1 MAQGPLAEESEGPLM
16 SPIVLPTA
24 YLAPIT
30 YYAVL
35 YAADEV
41 VIEAQEHYTKQTLRT
56 RCTIATD
63 QGPQTLSVNVE
74 KGNKL
79 KMPIREVR
87 LSSHGDW
94 QRQHLYSWATYYGNS
109 PFYEYYID
117 DLRETFLHGHDGT
130 LFGMNEALRRHICR
144 EIGFEPK
151 VRYSEQWMGPLDCV
165 APNGTFKPETFSHV
179 LGMVEVPAYY
189 QVAGVE
195 GRQPFMADVSILD
208 LLFNMG
214 PEGVLVLEGLR
225 GVLRGSKGSEGFK
238 RLK

>member
-1 MAQGPLAEESEGPLM
+1 M
-16 SPIVLPTA
+16 
-24 YLAPIT
+24 
-30 YYAVL
+30 
-35 YAADEV
+35 
-41 VIEAQEHYTKQTLRT
+41 
-56 RCTIATD
+56 
-63 QGPQTLSVNVE
+63 NVE

-130 LFGMNEALRRHICR
+130 LFGMNEALRQHICQ
-144 EIGFEPK
+144 EIGFAPK

-165 APNGTFKPETFSHV
+165 ASNGAFRSDAPSLQ
-179 LGMVEVPAYY
+179 LGNLRVPQYY
-189 QVAGVE
+189 QVAGAE
-195 GRQPFMADVSILD
+195 GRQAFMADVSILD

-214 PEGVLVLEGLR
+214 PEAILILERMR
-225 GVLRGSKGSEGFK
+225 GAKV
-238 RLK
+238 

>member
-1 MAQGPLAEESEGPLM
+1 MAQGPLAEESEGALM
-16 SPIVLPTA
+16 SQIVLPTA
-24 YLAPIT
+24 YLGPVS

-35 YAADEV
+35 YLADDV
-41 VIEAQEHYTKQTLRT
+41 VIEAHEHYTKQTLRT

-79 KMPIREVR
+79 KMPIGEVR

-117 DLRETFLHGHDGT
+117 DLREVFLHGHDGT

-151 VRYSEQWMGPLDCV
+151 VRYSEQWMGPLACV
-165 APNGTFKPETFSHV
+165 APNGSFQPEALRPA
-179 LGMVEVPAYY
+179 LGRVEVPPYY
-189 QVAGVE
+189 QVAGAE
-195 GRQPFMADVSILD
+195 GRQPFLPDVSILD

-225 GVLRGSKGSEGFK
+225 EVKRG
-238 RLK
+238 

>member
-1 MAQGPLAEESEGPLM
+1 M
-16 SPIVLPTA
+16 SQLVLPTA
-24 YLAPIT
+24 YLAPVS

-41 VIEAQEHYTKQTLRT
+41 VIEAHEHYAKQTLRT

-63 QGPQTLSVNVE
+63 QGQQTLSVNVE

-130 LFGMNEALRRHICR
+130 LFGMNEALRKHICR

-151 VRYSEQWMGPLDCV
+151 VRYSEQWMGPLECV
-165 APNGTFKPETFSHV
+165 ASNGAFLPERLLLP
-179 LGMVEVPAYY
+179 LGKVPTYY

-195 GRQPFMADVSILD
+195 GRQPFMPDVSILD

-214 PEGVLVLEGLR
+214 PEAVLVLENM
-225 GVLRGSKGSEGFK
+225 KGT
-238 RLK
+238 RI

>member
-1 MAQGPLAEESEGPLM
+1 M
-16 SPIVLPTA
+16 IILPTA
-24 YLAPIT
+24 YLAPVS

-35 YAADEV
+35 YAAGEV
-41 VIEAQEHYTKQTLRT
+41 MIEAHEHYVKQTLRT

-63 QGPQTLSVNVE
+63 QGPQTLSANVE

-117 DLRETFLHGHDGT
+117 DLREVFLHGHDGT
-130 LFGMNEALRRHICR
+130 LFGMNEALRSHICH
-144 EIGFEPK
+144 ELGFDPK
-151 VRYSEQWMGPLDCV
+151 VRYSEQWMGPLECV
-165 APNGTFKPETFSHV
+165 ATNGAFRSESLALTS
-179 LGMVEVPAYY
+179 GRVEVPRYY

-195 GRQPFMADVSILD
+195 GRQPFMPDVSILD

-214 PEGVLVLEGLR
+214 PEALLVLEAMR
-225 GVLRGSKGSEGFK
+225 GQMSIVKI
-238 RLK
+238 